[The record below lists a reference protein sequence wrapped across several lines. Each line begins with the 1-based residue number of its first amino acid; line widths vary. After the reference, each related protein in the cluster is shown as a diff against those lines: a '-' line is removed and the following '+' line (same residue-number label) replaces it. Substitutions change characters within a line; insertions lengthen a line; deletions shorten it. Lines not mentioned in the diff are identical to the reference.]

1 MSSVIQQYY
10 NQLFDLML
18 SPTGKIKV
26 NDTFHGQMQQINR
39 LLENDQTGLVSTLL
53 EFMVHA
59 GTVDVN
65 FNSDNPKL
73 SKLFDEWKENVNAD
87 LNLDIPRGLRGFTE
101 QYFRERWKSS
111 FIVVNLRWHKINGFW
126 LPTRMYLMDG
136 ASIHVK
142 NDKRLLNGN
151 AYYLGNPDKD
161 EAEQLKNT
169 ETQTI
174 IVRKPYNHWYD
185 QYPVPY
191 LVRKGALYHS
201 LFKIK
206 VLERQS
212 EIIQTAFPYQLL
224 IKVGTQEAIKKGMG
238 PTQEDLDAI
247 KEKFQNQKKDFD
259 EHVFAKGL
267 IGAFAGDVN
276 LEELIPD
283 YKKALDEAILKPVDK
298 NILYA
303 LGMIE
308 FKGFS
313 SNREEAIL
321 NPKVLVEEVEDGVKD
336 YVELLTEIV
345 KQIREKNRGKYT
357 VNDKVEVQSGIIP
370 AFLTDEMRTLIRSWY
385 DRGLVGRKSALENTT
400 GLNFETQVKERGIER
415 KQKLDTLMY
424 PRLTQNLEKDPADL
438 TPDTED
444 IPDDKKPGTPE
455 SKNYKN
461 ACEETEC
468 IVEPMKT
475 IRSLPNEI
483 RDELTKS
490 EQRVFKQAFNQ
501 CFEKCTE
508 LKYDNLLR
516 EKASMEYAWTITKE
530 YIEAPYQ
537 DNKSLPDNVR
547 NVLPSEAQTIWR
559 NVFNQSVAK
568 GDSEET
574 ARKKAWAAVKK
585 GFKKDK
591 DSKKWVKK

>member
-10 NQLFDLML
+10 DKLFDIML

-26 NDTFHGQMQQINR
+26 NDTFHGQMGQING
-39 LLENDQTGLVSTLL
+39 LLENDKTGLVSTIL

-59 GTVDVN
+59 STVDVN
-65 FNSDNPKL
+65 FNTKNDNL
-73 SKLFDEWKENVNAD
+73 TKLFNTWKENVNAD

-111 FIVVNLRWHKINGFW
+111 FIAVNLRWHKINGFW
-126 LPTRMYLMDG
+126 MPTRMYVMDG
-136 ASIHVK
+136 ASIYVK

-151 AYYLGNPDKD
+151 AYYLGNPNNE

-169 ETQTI
+169 ENQTI
-174 IVRKPYNHWYD
+174 LIRKPYNHWYD
-185 QYPVPY
+185 QYPTPY

-206 VLERQS
+206 TLERQA

-238 PTQEDLDAI
+238 PTQTDLDTI
-247 KEKFQNQKKDFD
+247 KEKFQEQKKDFD
-259 EHVFAKGL
+259 EHVFSKGL

-283 YKKALDEAILKPVDK
+283 YKKALDEAILKPIDK

-336 YVELLTEIV
+336 YVELLTEIIY
-345 KQIREKNRGKYT
+345 QIKLKNRGKYT
-357 VNDKVEVQSGIIP
+357 VNDKVEVQASMIKT
-370 AFLTDEMRTLIRSWY
+370 FLTDAMRTLIRSWF
-385 DRGLVGRKSALENTT
+385 DRGIVGQKSALEGTT
-400 GLNFETQVKERGIER
+400 GLDFETQIRERDYED
-415 KQKLDTLMY
+415 KNDLDKKLY
-424 PRLTQNLEKDPADL
+424 PRIVQNVERSPADL
-438 TPDTED
+438 TPDNEN

-461 ACEETEC
+461 ACDETEC
-468 IVEPMKT
+468 ITEPMKT
-475 IRSLPNEI
+475 IRSIPNEI
-483 RDELTKS
+483 REELSKD
-490 EQRVFKQAFNQ
+490 EQRIFKCAFNN
-501 CFEKCTE
+501 CFNKATE
-508 LKYDNLLR
+508 LEYDNYIR
-516 EKASMEYAWTITKE
+516 EKASFEYAWKITKE
-530 YIEAPYQ
+530 YIEAPYKK
-537 DNKSLPDNVR
+537 NKDLPENVR
-547 NVLPSEAQTIWR
+547 NPLPSEAQSVWR
-559 NVFNQSVAK
+559 NVFNNSVAN
-568 GDSEET
+568 GDSEDV
-574 ARKKAWAAVKK
+574 ARKKAWSAVKR
-585 GFKKDK
+585 GWKKND
-591 DSKKWVKK
+591 DGKWVKK

>member
-1 MSSVIQQYY
+1 MASVIEQYY
-10 NQLFDLML
+10 QKLFDLML

-26 NDTFHGQMQQINR
+26 NDTFHGQMQQIER
-39 LLENDQTGLVSTLL
+39 LLANDQTGLVSSLL
-53 EFMVHA
+53 EFMIHA
-59 GTVDVN
+59 GTVDID

-73 SKLFDEWKENVNAD
+73 GELFDNWKENVNAD

-151 AYYLGNPDKD
+151 AYYLGNPDKE

-169 ETQTI
+169 ETQTV

-212 EIIQTAFPYQLL
+212 EIIQTAFPYQML
-224 IKVGTQEAIKKGMG
+224 IKVGTQDAIKKGAG
-238 PTQEDLDAI
+238 PSQDDLDKI
-247 KEKFQNQKKDFD
+247 LKKFQDKKKDFD
-259 EHVFAKGL
+259 EHIYAKGL
-267 IGAFAGDVN
+267 AGAFAGDVN

-283 YKKALDEAILKPVDK
+283 YKKALDEAILKSVDK

-321 NPKVLVEEVEDGVKD
+321 NPKVLIEEVEDGVKD

-345 KQIREKNRGKYT
+345 KQIQEKNRGKYT
-357 VNDKVEVQSGIIP
+357 VNDKVEVQSGIIK
-370 AFLTDEMRTLIRSWY
+370 AFLTDEMRTLIRSWF
-385 DRGLVGRKSALENTT
+385 DRGLVGYKSGLENTT
-400 GLNFETQVKERGIER
+400 SLNFETQVKERKKEAKDQLNRIC
-415 KQKLDTLMY
+415 Y

-438 TPDTED
+438 TPENENV
-444 IPDDKKPGTPE
+444 PDDKKKNTPE
-455 SKNYKN
+455 ANNYKN

-468 IVEPMKT
+468 IVESMKT
-475 IRSLPNEI
+475 IRSIPKEI
-483 RDELTKS
+483 RDNLTKD
-490 EQRVFKQAFNQ
+490 EQRHFKANFNE
-501 CFEKCTE
+501 CFKKCTE
-508 LKYDNLLR
+508 LKYDDYLR
-516 EKASMEYAWTITKE
+516 EKASMEFAWDQTKKYMQAPYTKE
-530 YIEAPYQ
+530 NYPDSIK
-537 DNKSLPDNVR
+537 NLPQGAR
-547 NVLPSEAQTIWR
+547 TIWINTFNTVYKETKDEDKARKAAWR
-559 NVFNQSVAK
+559 NVK
-568 GDSEET
+568 LKY
-574 ARKKAWAAVKK
+574 KKVNN
-585 GFKKDK
+585 
-591 DSKKWVKK
+591 KWVKK